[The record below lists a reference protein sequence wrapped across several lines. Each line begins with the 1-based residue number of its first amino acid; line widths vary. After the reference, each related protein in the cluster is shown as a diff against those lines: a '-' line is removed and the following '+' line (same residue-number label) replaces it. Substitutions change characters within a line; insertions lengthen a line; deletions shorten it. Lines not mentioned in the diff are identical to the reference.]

1 MLLGAYHCKIGSV
14 SLTNRSRQ
22 ASYHLSLIISLCK
35 VDFLF
40 RVYPRLSLSGYP
52 WLWRGADVSDS
63 PPTFWRPV
71 FLSCYFLD
79 LCLGGCAYFCQP
91 SLALKNNTHSHFTSY
106 LRFLAVLC
114 QKGFSGNKVHLIAR
128 NMSLLSRLYDI
139 LFATQNSSMKS
150 DCHFLRLRNRQRLGL
165 DPSSDIYQLCG
176 LGQISHLRGHWAQR
190 AQPQGL
196 AGLLSSFKGKCLPQ
210 HLPLRWCSEDISD
223 HWCLRGRGMYLV
235 LGRVPVLFT
244 GRCWQG

>member
-1 MLLGAYHCKIGSV
+1 MRLSLSVVLSRSSTSSLLICLFV
-14 SLTNRSRQ
+14 ETTNSRGRWLKSYFTLVGLSSISPTLSALWFWNCVTRCIPLQNWFCLPHKSKQ
-22 ASYHLSLIISLCK
+22 ASLLSSLCK

-40 RVYPRLSLSGYP
+40 QVYPRLSLSGYP
-52 WLWRGADVSDS
+52 WLWHGADVSDS

-106 LRFLAVLC
+106 LRFLAILC

-139 LFATQNSSMKS
+139 LFATQT
-150 DCHFLRLRNRQRLGL
+150 
-165 DPSSDIYQLCG
+165 
-176 LGQISHLRGHWAQR
+176 
-190 AQPQGL
+190 
-196 AGLLSSFKGKCLPQ
+196 
-210 HLPLRWCSEDISD
+210 
-223 HWCLRGRGMYLV
+223 
-235 LGRVPVLFT
+235 VPWNLIAIFSGWET
-244 GRCWQG
+244 GND